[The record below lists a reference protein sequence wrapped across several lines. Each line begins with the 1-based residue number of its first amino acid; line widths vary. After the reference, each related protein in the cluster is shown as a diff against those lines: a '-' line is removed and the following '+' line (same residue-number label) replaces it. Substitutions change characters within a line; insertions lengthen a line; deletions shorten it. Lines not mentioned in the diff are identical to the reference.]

1 MTAILVHRFI
11 RLIVIC
17 FGISLITFSLMHL
30 SGDPVAM
37 MMPET
42 TEADREVLREAMGFN
57 RPFLVQY
64 GAFVTRA
71 IQGDFGQ
78 SFFHRSPALALVFER
93 MPTTLLLTLF
103 ALLLAVVVAI
113 PAGIF
118 TAVKRYSMFDHLA
131 TVTVLLGQSMP
142 VFWTGIMLILLFA
155 VGLNLFPVSGWDSW
169 QATVLPT
176 LTLGTFQAPLFL
188 RMSRS
193 AMLEVLGLDYV
204 QTARAK
210 GLGERMVIVK
220 HAFKNA
226 AIPIVTVIGLQ
237 FGVLL
242 AGALVTETVFAI
254 PGTGRLIFRAIQQLD
269 FPVVQAG
276 VMTLSL
282 IIVAVNFIV
291 DLFYLY
297 LNPQVRIS

>member
-1 MTAILVHRFI
+1 MTAILMRRLV

-17 FGISLITFSLMHL
+17 FGISLITFLLMHL

-37 MMPET
+37 ILPEA
-42 TEADREVLREAMGFN
+42 TEADRALLREAMGFN
-57 RPFLVQY
+57 RPLLVQY
-64 GAFVTRA
+64 GSFMVRA
-71 IQGDFGQ
+71 VQGDFGQ
-78 SFFHRSPALALVFER
+78 SLYHRSPALPLVLER

-103 ALLLAVVVAI
+103 ALLLAVGIAI

-118 TAVKRYSMFDHLA
+118 TAVKRYSVYDHLA
-131 TVTVLLGQSMP
+131 TVAVLLGQSMP

-155 VGLNLFPVSGWDSW
+155 VGLNLFPASGWESW
-169 QATVLPT
+169 QATVLPA

-193 AMLEVLGLDYV
+193 AMLDVLGLDYV

-210 GLGERMVIVK
+210 GLDEWLVIVK
-220 HAFKNA
+220 HALKNA

-242 AGALVTETVFAI
+242 GGAVVTETVFAI
-254 PGTGRLIFRAIQQLD
+254 PGTGRLIVRAIGQLD

-276 VMTLSL
+276 VMMLSL

-291 DLFYLY
+291 DLLYLY

>member
-1 MTAILVHRFI
+1 MTAVLVRRML

-17 FGISLITFSLMHL
+17 FGISLITFLLMHL

-37 MMPET
+37 MLPEA
-42 TEADREVLREAMGFN
+42 TEADRALLREAMGFN
-57 RPFLVQY
+57 RPLLVQY
-64 GAFVTRA
+64 GSFMVRA
-71 IQGDFGQ
+71 VQGDFGQ

-93 MPTTLLLTLF
+93 MPTTLLLTMC
-103 ALLLAVVVAI
+103 ALGLAVVVAI

-118 TAVKRYSMFDHLA
+118 TAVRRYSVLDHLA
-131 TVTVLLGQSMP
+131 TVAVLLGQSMP

-155 VGLNLFPVSGWDSW
+155 VSLNLLPASGWESW

-176 LTLGTFQAPLFL
+176 LTLGSFQAPLFL

-210 GLGERMVIVK
+210 GLGEWLVIAK
-220 HAFKNA
+220 HALKNA

-242 AGALVTETVFAI
+242 GGAVVTETVFAI
-254 PGTGRLIFRAIQQLD
+254 PGMGRLIVRAIGQLD

-276 VMTLSL
+276 VMMLSL

>member
-1 MTAILVHRFI
+1 MTAILVWRVC
-11 RLIVIC
+11 RLAVVC
-17 FGISLITFSLMHL
+17 VGVSLITFSLMHL

-37 MMPET
+37 ILPEA
-42 TEADREVLREAMGFN
+42 TEADRAVLREAMGFN
-57 RPFLVQY
+57 QPFIVQY
-64 GAFVTRA
+64 GAFISRA
-71 IQGDFGQ
+71 IRGDFGQ
-78 SFFHRSPALALVFER
+78 SFFHRSPALLLVWER
-93 MPTTLLLTLF
+93 MPTTLLLTLL
-103 ALLLAVVVAI
+103 ALTLALALAI
-113 PAGIF
+113 PAGIV
-118 TAVKRYSMFDHLA
+118 TAVRRYSWMDHVA

-155 VGLNLFPVSGWDSW
+155 VGLNALPASGWESW
-169 QATVLPT
+169 RAAVLPA
-176 LTLGTFQAPLFL
+176 LTLGAFQAPLFL

-210 GLGERMVIVK
+210 GLSEWWIVLK
-220 HAFKNA
+220 HALKNA

-242 AGALVTETVFAI
+242 GGAVITETVFAI
-254 PGTGRLIFRAIQQLD
+254 PGTGRLIVRAIGQLD

-282 IIVAVNFIV
+282 VIVAVNFCI
-291 DLFYLY
+291 DLLYLY

>member
-1 MTAILVHRFI
+1 MSAILLR
-11 RLIVIC
+11 RLVRLAVIC
-17 FGISLITFSLMHL
+17 VGISLITFLLMHL

-37 MMPET
+37 ILPEA
-42 TEADREVLREAMGFN
+42 TEADRALLREAMGFN
-57 RPFLVQY
+57 RPLLVQY
-64 GAFVTRA
+64 GAFIGRA
-71 IQGDFGQ
+71 LQGDFGQ
-78 SFFHRSPALALVFER
+78 SLYHRSPALPLVLER
-93 MPTTLLLTLF
+93 MPTTLLLTFF
-103 ALLLAVVVAI
+103 ALLLAVVIAI
-113 PAGIF
+113 PAGLL

-131 TVTVLLGQSMP
+131 TVAVLLGQSMP
-142 VFWTGIMLILLFA
+142 VFWTGIMLILLFS
-155 VGLNLFPVSGWDSW
+155 VSLNVLPASGWETWS
-169 QATVLPT
+169 ATLLPT

-210 GLGERMVIVK
+210 GLGEWMVIVK
-220 HAFKNA
+220 HALKNA

-242 AGALVTETVFAI
+242 GGAVLTETVFAI
-254 PGTGRLIFRAIQQLD
+254 PGTGRLIWRAIGQLD

-276 VMTLSL
+276 VMMLSL
-282 IIVAVNFIV
+282 IIVVVNFVV
-291 DLFYLY
+291 DLLYLY

>member
-1 MTAILVHRFI
+1 MTAILVRRFV
-11 RLIVIC
+11 RLIVVF

-37 MMPET
+37 ILPEA
-42 TEADREVLREAMGFN
+42 TETDRQVLREALGLN
-57 RPFLVQY
+57 RPLLVQY
-64 GAFVTRA
+64 GSFMARA
-71 IQGDFGQ
+71 VQGDFGQ
-78 SFFHRSPALALVFER
+78 SFFHRSPALPLVFER
-93 MPTTLLLTLF
+93 MPTTLLLTF
-103 ALLLAVVVAI
+103 CALALAVVIAI

-118 TAVKRYSMFDHLA
+118 TAIEWYSVFDHLA
-131 TVTVLLGQSMP
+131 TLTVLLGQPMP
-142 VFWTGIMLILLFA
+142 AFWTGIMLMLLFA
-155 VGLNLFPVSGWDSW
+155 VTWHLLPASGWDTW
-169 QATVLPT
+169 EAMILPA

-204 QTARAK
+204 QTARSK
-210 GLGERMVIVK
+210 GLPEWWVILK
-220 HAFKNA
+220 HALKNA

-242 AGALVTETVFAI
+242 GGAVITETVFAI
-254 PGTGRLIFRAIQQLD
+254 PGTGRLIVRAIGQLD

-282 IIVAVNFIV
+282 IIVVVNFVV
-291 DLFYLY
+291 DFCYLY

>member
-1 MTAILVHRFI
+1 MTAILMRRLV

-17 FGISLITFSLMHL
+17 FGISLITFMLMHL

-37 MMPET
+37 ILPEA
-42 TEADREVLREAMGFN
+42 TEADRALLREAMGFN
-57 RPFLVQY
+57 RPLLVQY
-64 GAFVTRA
+64 GSFMVRA
-71 IQGDFGQ
+71 MQGDFGQ
-78 SFFHRSPALALVFER
+78 SLYHRSPALPLVLER

-103 ALLLAVVVAI
+103 ALLLAVGVAI

-118 TAVKRYSMFDHLA
+118 TAVKRYSVYDHLA
-131 TVTVLLGQSMP
+131 TVAVLLGQSMP

-155 VGLNLFPVSGWDSW
+155 VGLNLLPASGWESW

-176 LTLGTFQAPLFL
+176 VTLGTFQAPLFL

-210 GLGERMVIVK
+210 GLDEWLVIVK
-220 HAFKNA
+220 HALKNA

-237 FGVLL
+237 FGILL
-242 AGALVTETVFAI
+242 TGALVTETVFAI
-254 PGTGRLIFRAIQQLD
+254 PGTGRLIFRAIGQLD

-276 VMTLSL
+276 VMMLSL
-282 IIVAVNFIV
+282 CIVAVNFIV
-291 DLFYLY
+291 DLLYLY

>member
-1 MTAILVHRFI
+1 MTAILMRRLV

-17 FGISLITFSLMHL
+17 FGISLITFLLMHL

-37 MMPET
+37 ILPEA
-42 TEADREVLREAMGFN
+42 TEADRALLREAMGFN
-57 RPFLVQY
+57 RPLLVQY
-64 GAFVTRA
+64 GSFMVRA
-71 IQGDFGQ
+71 VQGDFGQ
-78 SFFHRSPALALVFER
+78 SLYHRSPALPLVLER
-93 MPTTLLLTLF
+93 MPPTLLLTLF
-103 ALLLAVVVAI
+103 ALLLAVGIAI

-118 TAVKRYSMFDHLA
+118 TAIKRYSVYDHLA
-131 TVTVLLGQSMP
+131 TVAVLLGQSMP

-155 VGLNLFPVSGWDSW
+155 VGLNLLPASGWESW

-176 LTLGTFQAPLFL
+176 VTLGSFQAPLFL

-210 GLGERMVIVK
+210 GLNEWLVIVK
-220 HAFKNA
+220 HALKNA

-237 FGVLL
+237 FGILL
-242 AGALVTETVFAI
+242 GGALVTETVFAI
-254 PGTGRLIFRAIQQLD
+254 PGTGRLIFRAIGQLD

-276 VMTLSL
+276 VMMLSL
-282 IIVAVNFIV
+282 FIVAVNFMV
-291 DLFYLY
+291 DLLYLC

>member
-1 MTAILVHRFI
+1 MAAILVRRFF
-11 RLIVIC
+11 RLLVVC
-17 FGISLITFSLMHL
+17 FGISLITFLLMHL

-37 MMPET
+37 ILPEA
-42 TEADREVLREAMGFN
+42 TEADREVLRQAMGFN
-57 RPFLVQY
+57 RPLIVQY
-64 GAFVTRA
+64 GSFIARA
-71 IQGDFGQ
+71 VQGDFGQ
-78 SFFHRSPALALVFER
+78 SFFHRSPALPLVFER
-93 MPTTLLLTLF
+93 MPTTLLLTFF
-103 ALLLAVVVAI
+103 ALGLAVVLAI
-113 PAGIF
+113 PAGIL
-118 TAVKRYSMFDHLA
+118 TAVKRYSLFDHLA

-142 VFWTGIMLILLFA
+142 VFWTGIMLMLLFA
-155 VGLNLFPVSGWDSW
+155 VTWRLLPVSGWETW
-169 QATVLPT
+169 QAAVLPAI
-176 LTLGTFQAPLFL
+176 TLGTFQAPLFL

-210 GLGERMVIVK
+210 GLGEWLVIVK
-220 HAFKNA
+220 HALKNA

-242 AGALVTETVFAI
+242 GGAVVTETVFAI
-254 PGTGRLIFRAIQQLD
+254 PGTVRLIVRAIGQLD

-282 IIVAVNFIV
+282 VIVSVNFAV
-291 DLFYLY
+291 DLIYLY

>member
-1 MTAILVHRFI
+1 MTAILVWRVC
-11 RLIVIC
+11 RLAVVC
-17 FGISLITFSLMHL
+17 VGVSLITFSLMHL

-37 MMPET
+37 ILPEA
-42 TEADREVLREAMGFN
+42 TEADRAVLREAMGFN
-57 RPFLVQY
+57 QPFIVQY
-64 GAFVTRA
+64 GAFISRA
-71 IQGDFGQ
+71 IRGDFGQ
-78 SFFHRSPALALVFER
+78 SFFHRSPALLLVWER
-93 MPTTLLLTLF
+93 MPTTLLLTLL
-103 ALLLAVVVAI
+103 ALILALALAI
-113 PAGIF
+113 PAGIV
-118 TAVKRYSMFDHLA
+118 TAVKRYSWMDHVA

-155 VGLNLFPVSGWDSW
+155 VGLNVLPASGWESW
-169 QATVLPT
+169 RAAVLPA
-176 LTLGTFQAPLFL
+176 LTLGAFQAPLFL

-210 GLGERMVIVK
+210 GLSEWWIVLK
-220 HAFKNA
+220 HALKNA
-226 AIPIVTVIGLQ
+226 AVPIVTVIGLQ

-242 AGALVTETVFAI
+242 GGAVITETVFAI
-254 PGTGRLIFRAIQQLD
+254 PGTGRLIVRAIGQLD

-282 IIVAVNFIV
+282 VIVAVNFCI
-291 DLFYLY
+291 DLLYLY

>member
-1 MTAILVHRFI
+1 MTAILVR
-11 RLIVIC
+11 RLLRLLVIC
-17 FGISLITFSLMHL
+17 FGISLITFLLMHL
-30 SGDPVAM
+30 SGDPVAVM
-37 MMPET
+37 LPEA
-42 TEADREVLREAMGFN
+42 TEADRAILREAMGFN
-57 RPFLVQY
+57 RPLVVQY
-64 GAFVTRA
+64 GSFIVRA
-71 IQGDFGQ
+71 VQGDFGQ
-78 SFFHRSPALALVFER
+78 SFFHRSPALPLVFER

-103 ALLLAVVVAI
+103 ALVLAMVVAI

-118 TAVKRYSMFDHLA
+118 TAVKRYSVFDHLA
-131 TVTVLLGQSMP
+131 TITVLLGQSMP
-142 VFWTGIMLILLFA
+142 VFWTGIMLMLLFA
-155 VGLNLFPVSGWDSW
+155 VGLNLFPASGWESW
-169 QATVLPT
+169 RATVLPA

-210 GLGERMVIVK
+210 GLGEWVVIVK
-220 HAFKNA
+220 HALKNA

-242 AGALVTETVFAI
+242 GGAVVTETVFAI
-254 PGTGRLIFRAIQQLD
+254 PGTGRLIVRAIGQLD

>member
-1 MTAILVHRFI
+1 MTAILVRRLV
-11 RLIVIC
+11 RLIVVC
-17 FGISLITFSLMHL
+17 FGISLITFFLMHL

-37 MMPET
+37 ILPEA
-42 TEADREVLREAMGFN
+42 TEADRAILRESMGFN
-57 RPFLVQY
+57 RPLFVQY
-64 GAFVTRA
+64 GSFMGRA
-71 IQGDFGQ
+71 MQGDFGQ
-78 SFFHRSPALALVFER
+78 SLYHRSPALPLVLER

-103 ALLLAVVVAI
+103 ALLLAVVIAI
-113 PAGIF
+113 PAGIL
-118 TAVKRYSMFDHLA
+118 TAVKRYSMYDHLA
-131 TVTVLLGQSMP
+131 TVAVLLGQSMP

-155 VGLNLFPVSGWDSW
+155 VGLKLFPASGWESW

-176 LTLGTFQAPLFL
+176 LTLGAFQAPLFL

-193 AMLEVLGLDYV
+193 AMLEVLGFDYV

-210 GLGERMVIVK
+210 GLDEWLVIVK
-220 HAFKNA
+220 HALKNA

-242 AGALVTETVFAI
+242 GGALVTETVFAI
-254 PGTGRLIFRAIQQLD
+254 PGTGRLIFRAIGQLD

-276 VMTLSL
+276 VMMLSL
-282 IIVAVNFIV
+282 IIVTVNFMV
-291 DLFYLY
+291 DLLYLY

>member
-1 MTAILVHRFI
+1 MTAILVRRLV
-11 RLIVIC
+11 RLIVVC
-17 FGISLITFSLMHL
+17 FGISLITFFLMHL

-37 MMPET
+37 ILPEA
-42 TEADREVLREAMGFN
+42 TEADRAILREAMGFN
-57 RPFLVQY
+57 RPLFVQY
-64 GAFVTRA
+64 GSFMGRA
-71 IQGDFGQ
+71 VQGDFGQ
-78 SFFHRSPALALVFER
+78 SLYHRSPALPLVLER

-103 ALLLAVVVAI
+103 ALLLAVVIAI
-113 PAGIF
+113 PAGIL
-118 TAVKRYSMFDHLA
+118 TAVKRYSMYDHLA
-131 TVTVLLGQSMP
+131 TVAVLLGQSMP

-155 VGLNLFPVSGWDSW
+155 VGLHLFPASGWESW

-176 LTLGTFQAPLFL
+176 LTLGAFQAPLFL

-193 AMLEVLGLDYV
+193 AMLEVLGFDYV

-210 GLGERMVIVK
+210 GLDEWLVIVK
-220 HAFKNA
+220 HALKNA

-242 AGALVTETVFAI
+242 GGALVTETVFAI
-254 PGTGRLIFRAIQQLD
+254 PGTGRLIFRAIGQLD

-276 VMTLSL
+276 VMMLSL
-282 IIVAVNFIV
+282 IIVGVNFVV